1 MALRVLNFASAGA
14 LTAFANAAQEAL
26 TAAVA
31 VGGGGSGYQV
41 DDILY
46 VVGGVFKV
54 PVTLKVIS
62 EVGNVITGVS
72 IEAEGAYS
80 SVPANPVSVTG
91 GSGVGASFDLTWGAA
106 VQQADVCRIEPVEGR
121 WYLTYEV

>member
-14 LTAFANAAQEAL
+14 LTAFANAAQEVL

-31 VGGGGSGYQV
+31 AGGGGSGYQV
-41 DDILY
+41 DDILF
-46 VVGGVFKV
+46 VVGGAFKV
-54 PVTLKVIS
+54 QARLKVTA

-72 IEAEGAYS
+72 VDVEGAYS
-80 SVPANPVSVTG
+80 SVPSNSVSVTG
-91 GSGVGASFDLTWGAA
+91 GSGVGATFDLTWGSA